1 MKSWIFQLSL
11 LLSAVTPH
19 PGAASK
25 PALAPA
31 STPAHAKTSDSTPA
45 PKATPAATWPD
56 TVTLKTGIEVR
67 CRIVT
72 ATTTSV
78 LIEHPRRHLGQG
90 PPMTREVPWS
100 GIKSA
105 EFSMDAAFRAL
116 LKATDPVKDVPRA
129 AARWTQLMPLLGRPH
144 HPAGALGLALARLSV
159 RHPSP
164 QIRLQGIITCQSLA
178 AGDWD
183 ASRRDDARL
192 IKAQLLMSL
201 GRSEEA
207 VIEARQLTQDPQ
219 ISAPAAVA
227 AHLLLAHT
235 DFNALKKLDEEN
247 PLWLED
253 DTIRPEREALFHQ
266 TLETALKPSLFY
278 GSLEED
284 AADGLWLAIEVMAFD
299 RSLPDAAHRARDL
312 IHLYPNSPRAAQA
325 RRFLEQHHLALDTEA
340 QPDEPPATTGTATA
354 GASPPPSPT
363 GGEPPVQRRAR
374 YADPVTLTQP
384 TTSPPPP

>member
-1 MKSWIFQLSL
+1 
-11 LLSAVTPH
+11 
-19 PGAASK
+19 
-25 PALAPA
+25 
-31 STPAHAKTSDSTPA
+31 
-45 PKATPAATWPD
+45 
-56 TVTLKTGIEVR
+56 
-67 CRIVT
+67 
-72 ATTTSV
+72 
-78 LIEHPRRHLGQG
+78 
-90 PPMTREVPWS
+90 
-100 GIKSA
+100 
-105 EFSMDAAFRAL
+105 
-116 LKATDPVKDVPRA
+116 
-129 AARWTQLMPLLGRPH
+129 
-144 HPAGALGLALARLSV
+144 
-159 RHPSP
+159 
-164 QIRLQGIITCQSLA
+164 
-178 AGDWD
+178 
-183 ASRRDDARL
+183 
-192 IKAQLLMSL
+192 MSL

-253 DTIRPEREALFHQ
+253 DTIRPERETLFHQ

-278 GSLEED
+278 GSLEEA

-325 RRFLEQHHLALDTEA
+325 RRFLEQHHLALDPEA
-340 QPDEPPATTGTATA
+340 QPDKPPATTGAATA
-354 GASPPPSPT
+354 GAAPPPSPT

>member
-1 MKSWIFQLSL
+1 MKSWIFHLSL
-11 LLSAVTPH
+11 LLFTLTPH
-19 PGAASK
+19 PGAA
-25 PALAPA
+25 
-31 STPAHAKTSDSTPA
+31 KTRDSTPA
-45 PKATPAATWPD
+45 PKTNPTATWPD
-56 TVTLKTGIEVR
+56 AVTLKTGIEVR

-78 LIEHPRRHLGQG
+78 IIEYPRRHPDQG

-100 GIKSA
+100 GINSA
-105 EFSMDAAFRAL
+105 EFSMDASFRSL
-116 LKATDPVKDVPRA
+116 LTATDPVKDVPRA

-159 RHPSP
+159 KHPSP
-164 QIRLQGIITCQSLA
+164 QIRLQGVITCQSLA

-183 ASRRDDARL
+183 ASRRDEARL

-207 VIEARQLTQDPQ
+207 VTEARQLAQDPQ
-219 ISAPAAVA
+219 ITAPTAVA
-227 AHLLLAHT
+227 ALLLLAHT

-253 DTIRPEREALFHQ
+253 DTIRPEREALLHQ

-278 GSLEED
+278 GSLEEA

-299 RSLPDAAHRARDL
+299 RSLPDAAHGARDL
-312 IHLYPNSPRAAQA
+312 IHFYPNSPRAAQA
-325 RRFLEQHHLALDTEA
+325 RRFLEQHHLALDPEA
-340 QPDEPPATTGTATA
+340 QPDAPAAAPAAGAAPPA
-354 GASPPPSPT
+354 PT
-363 GGEPPVQRRAR
+363 GGETPEQRRAR

>member
-11 LLSAVTPH
+11 LLSAVTTH
-19 PGAASK
+19 PSAASK

-31 STPAHAKTSDSTPA
+31 PTPAHAKISDSTPA

-56 TVTLKTGIEVR
+56 AVTLKTGIEVH

-72 ATTTSV
+72 ATTNSV
-78 LIEHPRRHLGQG
+78 LIEYPRRHLGQG
-90 PPMTREVPWS
+90 SPMTREVPWS

-105 EFSMDAAFRAL
+105 EFSMDAAFRSL
-116 LKATDPVKDVPRA
+116 LTATDPVKDVPRA

-159 RHPSP
+159 KHPSP
-164 QIRLQGIITCQSLA
+164 QIRMQGIITCQSLA

-207 VIEARQLTQDPQ
+207 VIEARQLTQDPH

-247 PLWLED
+247 PLWIED

-266 TLETALKPSLFY
+266 TLETALKPSLFH
-278 GSLEED
+278 GSLEET

-299 RSLPDAAHRARDL
+299 RSLPDAAHGARDL

-325 RRFLEQHHLALDTEA
+325 RRFLEQHHLALDPKA
-340 QPDEPPATTGTATA
+340 QPDDPPAPPSAPTPRA
-354 GASPPPSPT
+354 PPPPAPT
-363 GGEPPVQRRAR
+363 GRGTPVQRRAR

-384 TTSPPPP
+384 TTSTPPP